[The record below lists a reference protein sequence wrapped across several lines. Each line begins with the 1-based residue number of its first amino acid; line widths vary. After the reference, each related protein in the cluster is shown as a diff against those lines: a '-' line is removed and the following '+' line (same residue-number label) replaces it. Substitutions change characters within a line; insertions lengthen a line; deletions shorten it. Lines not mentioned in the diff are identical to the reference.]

1 MPSGRKSTTGVKYI
15 NRLSNGKY
23 RVQGRDNGIRVQG
36 GMYDTLEEAIAALED
51 LRAEIRGD
59 FSNSHTSKQP
69 YMTAD
74 ELRRRR
80 RNGASI
86 EVLAE
91 LNDCYTREIR
101 RRMEA

>member
-15 NRLSNGKY
+15 NRLNNGKY

-36 GMYDTLEEAIAALED
+36 GMYDTLEAAVAALEE
-51 LRAEIRGD
+51 LFAEPSLQSGAR
-59 FSNSHTSKQP
+59 QP

>member
-15 NRLSNGKY
+15 HRLSNGKY

-36 GMYDTLEEAIAALED
+36 GMYDTLEAAVAALEE
-51 LRAEIRGD
+51 LFAEPNPQSGAR
-59 FSNSHTSKQP
+59 QP